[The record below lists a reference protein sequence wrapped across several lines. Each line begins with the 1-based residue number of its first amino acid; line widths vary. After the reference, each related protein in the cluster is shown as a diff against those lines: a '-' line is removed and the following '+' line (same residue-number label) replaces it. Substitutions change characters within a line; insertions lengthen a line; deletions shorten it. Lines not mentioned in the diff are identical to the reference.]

1 MDGMD
6 EGDEV
11 DEVDEVDEMDEVGE
25 EVIDGWMMLV
35 TEVEKYPIGQIA
47 VKRGGDG
54 TRDACPKTPQ
64 HRSFSQLPMD
74 WPKLPGMRKEAHVA
88 ATTKTQHPIVSKT
101 PNRVIS
107 NHIHT

>member
-1 MDGMD
+1 MD
-6 EGDEV
+6 EMDEV

-35 TEVEKYPIGQIA
+35 TEVEKYPIGQITA
-47 VKRGGDG
+47 V
-54 TRDACPKTPQ
+54 TVHVTPARK
-64 HRSFSQLPMD
+64 HRSIRSFSQLPMD